1 MYLYHQ
7 DIHIIVY
14 IERDIKRAF
23 MRATENYGI
32 VALVGA
38 RQAGKTTFLKKH
50 MRAHNTKYVLFDD
63 LVARTQ
69 FNDEFKQFELEYV
82 SGFDLTVLDEVHY
95 GEEAGTKLKYL
106 VDTGNRL
113 WVTASSELLLGREVL
128 SYLVGRVKV
137 LRLHS
142 FNFPEFLRAK
152 GHKVLPAVARSGLVS
167 EHIIYGGYPRV
178 VLSDDTEFK
187 RDYLTDLLETLLLKD
202 VARTFGLRTMTNL
215 EKLTRYLALSPGILM
230 NKETASSD
238 LEINRHTLTQY
249 LDAMEKSYI
258 IHRVSPFY
266 TNKRKEMVKQQKVYF
281 LDTGL
286 RNAIVN
292 DFRPEIDGHVFEDY
306 VLTELL
312 KMGYKPK
319 YWRTR
324 AKAEV
329 DFIIDEEDVI
339 PIEVKSHMDP
349 RRVKKSLRSF
359 IESYE
364 PQRAYVVGLRGTS
377 GETEV
382 NTCKVIFTDLPG
394 LWEHLTGIDF
404 SRLR

>member
-1 MYLYHQ
+1 M
-7 DIHIIVY
+7 Y
-14 IERDIKRAF
+14 IERDIKDMFKRA
-23 MRATENYGI
+23 ADNYGI

-38 RQAGKTTFLKKH
+38 RQAGKTTFLKHH
-50 MRAHNTKYVLFDD
+50 MREHDARYVLFDD

-69 FNDEFKQFELEYV
+69 FDDEFKQFELEYI
-82 SGFDLTVLDEVHY
+82 SGTDLTVLDEVQY
-95 GEEAGTKLKYL
+95 GTEAGTKLKYL

-113 WVTASSELLLGREVL
+113 WITSSSELLLAKEVL

-137 LRLHS
+137 LRLHT

-152 GHKVLPAVARSGLVS
+152 GHKVLPSVARSGLVS

-178 VLSDDTEFK
+178 ILSEDTEFK
-187 RDYLTDLLETLLLKD
+187 RDYLRDLLETLLLKD
-202 VARTFGLRTMTNL
+202 VARTFGLRNMTNL

-230 NKETASSD
+230 NKETVSSD

-258 IHRVSPFY
+258 IHSVSPFY

-281 LDTGL
+281 VDTGL

-292 DFRPEIDGHVFEDY
+292 DFRPEIDGHIFENY
-306 VLTELL
+306 VLVELL
-312 KMGYKPK
+312 KMGYRPN

-329 DFIIDEEDVI
+329 DFVIDEAGII

-364 PQRAYVVGLRGTS
+364 PQRAYVVGLRGTA

-382 NTCKVIFTDLPG
+382 NKCKVVYTDLPG
-394 LWEHLTGIDF
+394 LWEHLKGIDF